1 MGNRSSSLATQ
12 GRRLSPQDRKKM
24 RDQRIQENK
33 SVVRHVTQGGGGS
46 GDPVL
51 WQAIQHQVDRGDL
64 ALTKNDLVAIVMRLR
79 PEMKSSPLAVREA
92 LTVRDLIVLIR
103 ESLYVT
109 PLSLGAGAPTTLL
122 ESKKDPKEPLRI
134 GI

>member
-12 GRRLSPQDRKKM
+12 ARRLSPQDRKKM
-24 RDQRIQENK
+24 RDRRIQENK
-33 SVVRHVTQGGGGS
+33 SVVRHVTQG

-64 ALTKNDLVAIVMRLR
+64 GLTKNDLVAIVMRLR
-79 PEMKSSPLAVREA
+79 PEMTSSPVAVREA

-103 ESLYVT
+103 ESLYIT
-109 PLSLGAGAPTTLL
+109 PLSPYTPVPTTTLL

>member
-12 GRRLSPQDRKKM
+12 VRRLTPQDRKKM

-33 SVVRHVTQGGGGS
+33 SVVRHVTHGAG

-51 WQAIQHQVDRGDL
+51 LQAIQHQVDRGDL

-79 PEMKSSPLAVREA
+79 PEMKSSPVAVRDA
-92 LTVRDLIVLIR
+92 LTIRDLIVLIR

-109 PLSLGAGAPTTLL
+109 PLPLGKGAPTTLL
-122 ESKKDPKEPLRI
+122 ESKKDPLRI